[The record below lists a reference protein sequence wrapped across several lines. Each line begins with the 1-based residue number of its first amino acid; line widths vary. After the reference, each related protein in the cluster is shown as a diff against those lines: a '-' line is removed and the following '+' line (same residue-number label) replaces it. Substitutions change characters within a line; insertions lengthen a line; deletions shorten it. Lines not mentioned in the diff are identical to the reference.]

1 MPVLIQ
7 TPQMY
12 FFTQEISDFNKGTIL
27 LKNIDG
33 EMSVH
38 RPHLVTEAQR
48 NTLDHVLC
56 ITADSL
62 NSDKFLSIS
71 PPFVIPELLLFLSQE
86 TEFYI
91 DVSEVLQGASGALH
105 KKIVR
110 PFRVMSTFPRMLTV
124 WLLTI
129 VFILTVD
136 VAKS

>member
-105 KKIVR
+105 NNCASLQSDVNI
-110 PFRVMSTFPRMLTV
+110 F
-124 WLLTI
+124 WN
-129 VFILTVD
+129 VD
-136 VAKS
+136 SLIAEGGLHPCSR